1 MDIIQKYMTKN
12 RCYSSPVTIT
22 VKKLVLHSLGV
33 AQPDSDIIFNK
44 MNTDSSRISVHGFIE
59 ADRIIQTL
67 PWNYKGWHV
76 GSGKKGSY
84 NNFAIGIELCEPKGH
99 TYNGGT
105 MVDYNVSANKAY
117 FTKVYNN
124 AVQLFAMLSKELEL
138 DPLKDIV
145 CHCEVYSLGYGSN
158 HADVMQW
165 FPRHKKTMDIFRAD
179 VRKEI
184 NSTKSAVMKKIS
196 SAKETELIQKQLI

>member
-1 MDIIQKYMTKN
+1 MDIIQKYMTRN

-33 AQPDSDIIFNK
+33 AQPDSNVIFNK
-44 MNTDSSRISVHGFIE
+44 MNTNSAMVSVHGFIE
-59 ADRIIQTL
+59 ADRIVQTL

-76 GSGKKGSY
+76 GSGLKGTY
-84 NNFAIGIELCEPKGH
+84 NNCTIGIELCEPKGH

-105 MVDYNVSANKAY
+105 MVNYDVNANKAY

-138 DPLKDIV
+138 DPIKDIL

-165 FPRHKKTMDIFRAD
+165 FPRHKKSMDTFRAD
-179 VRKEI
+179 VSKEI
-184 NSTKSAVMKKIS
+184 NYIVPAVKKKIS
-196 SAKETELIQKQLI
+196 SVKETEIIEKQLT